1 MARAAPTGGR
11 RSMLGSPS
19 TSAGASDRG
28 CVGRLSPGLRRVDVA
43 AAFRLRIESRT
54 SRLTAGGQAGGV
66 EEFRGPDISARGSD
80 DPAAVGAAQAGADAT
95 ASKPVP
101 PGTRTRKVHVRGR
114 QVVRLPESPRTPPVL
129 VRQVRGGVVESRHR
143 GSIVEVSVDGSVR
156 RVLGD
161 PDGLVNLRSVVK
173 PFGLVALI
181 EAGGVEEF
189 DLSAAELAV
198 MAGSHSG
205 EDVHVRTLQAVFR
218 RSAIT
223 QQLLGC
229 GSEGAPIDA
238 LTAARLARDG
248 EKPGPLRHM
257 CSGQHASMLLLCRIN
272 GWPMAEY
279 WRPDHQVQRLYA
291 STVARAFATTPEML
305 VTSVDACGVPT
316 YAFPLY
322 EVARAFAMLAD
333 PAAMPESDSRATS
346 GRCADPDSRRD
357 AGQPGAGGRQPRP
370 ARHIDHEGSARA
382 HREQR
387 RGRGLARLR
396 HRAASRVAGGRR
408 GSRSRSRTAA
418 GSSGHARPRLS
429 RRSGRSGSWTRQPYE
444 PWVATTDRVALDPRG
459 RGRWG
464 GRRGVRAGAGGRAAL
479 GSRRP
484 SRSWRMATLPRTEGP
499 PPAVAPR
506 KAAARPG
513 ALRERPPASAS
524 ANWMAARRPVRV
536 GRPRRSLPVHLG
548 HDRAFV
554 SASRRAPPAGST
566 WARPGRRSSTSC
578 SPATPAAPSSSAS
591 RTPTRLAPPLPSSRT
606 SSTGCTGWGM
616 TWDEGPAVGGEPE
629 RGTFGPYR
637 QMERLPRYREAA
649 DRLLAED
656 KAYHCYCTS
665 EELDAERK
673 RRRRPVSRPT
683 TTAVAPT

>member
-1 MARAAPTGGR
+1 MSPPRSGSGSNLGRAA
-11 RSMLGSPS
+11 SPP
-19 TSAGASDRG
+19 AAKPPASKN
-28 CVGRLSPGLRRVDVA
+28 SVA
-43 AAFRLRIESRT
+43 QTFRPAA
-54 SRLTAGGQAGGV
+54 
-66 EEFRGPDISARGSD
+66 PN
-80 DPAAVGAAQAGADAT
+80 DPAAVDAARAGADAT

-101 PGTRTRKVHVRGR
+101 PETRTRKVHVRGR

-223 QQLLGC
+223 QQFLGC

-272 GWPMAEY
+272 GWSMAEY

-322 EVARAFAMLAD
+322 EIARAFAMLAD
-333 PAAMPESDSRATS
+333 PAAMPESDSRAS
-346 GRCADPDSRRD
+346 LAGALIRIRD
-357 AGQPGAGGRQPRP
+357 AMLASPELVAGSRDRLDTSIMKALPGRIVSKGGSEGLRGFAIVREPGGGR
-370 ARHIDHEGSARA
+370 
-382 HREQR
+382 
-387 RGRGLARLR
+387 
-396 HRAASRVAGGRR
+396 
-408 GSRSRSRTAA
+408 AA
-418 GSSGHARPRLS
+418 GIALKIEDGGGFERACAATSIETLRQVGLLDAAALRALGRYYRP
-429 RRSGRSGSWTRQPYE
+429 
-444 PWVATTDRVALDPRG
+444 VALDPRG
-459 RGRWG
+459 E
-464 GRRGVRAGAGGRAAL
+464 VAG
-479 GSRRP
+479 
-484 SRSWRMATLPRTEGP
+484 E
-499 PPAVAPR
+499 AVA
-506 KAAARPG
+506 G
-513 ALRERPPASAS
+513 FE
-524 ANWMAARRPVRV
+524 
-536 GRPRRSLPVHLG
+536 
-548 HDRAFV
+548 
-554 SASRRAPPAGST
+554 
-566 WARPGRRSSTSC
+566 
-578 SPATPAAPSSSAS
+578 
-591 RTPTRLAPPLPSSRT
+591 LAP
-606 SSTGCTGWGM
+606 
-616 TWDEGPAVGGEPE
+616 VGE
-629 RGTFGPYR
+629 
-637 QMERLPRYREAA
+637 
-649 DRLLAED
+649 LL
-656 KAYHCYCTS
+656 
-665 EELDAERK
+665 
-673 RRRRPVSRPT
+673 
-683 TTAVAPT
+683 